1 MASRSEAVPGD
12 AAVVVGWL
20 VAGVV
25 ELVDAG
31 TSVVATSA
39 AVVVVVSTDVAEHAD
54 SNRVVVSRAVSR
66 RKAS

>member
-1 MASRSEAVPGD
+1 MVSRSEAAPGD

-39 AVVVVVSTDVAEHAD
+39 AVVVVSTDVAEHAD